1 MAGRDG
7 SKGAVAYELEA
18 SWAENVAFSAP
29 IRVPQLDRVNIAA
42 VKRGKIEPANVTQL
56 LNEGVLYIPGP
67 YDAVTFE
74 LIFYVAGHGGVT
86 SGAVAATILPTLIK
100 NVIGYAPA
108 PITGTTI
115 TAGWTTTGGTIGSAL
130 FPAGWIAFIG
140 ALRDGRAG
148 GNPGLLTSNLVTAA
162 TLANA
167 LPAAPNNTDLF
178 HSSEMVHL
186 PSSPADAQMAITS
199 TRWLLQTADQCLA
212 VRGCFPT
219 GFAIESLG
227 TGDVA
232 RIRIPMQ
239 GSYFEPSTA
248 TFPTALATDNFVPAV
263 NAGGMAHV
271 QVKGT
276 TTRALVDYRLM
287 SMEVGLGITPVRG
300 PGGVF
305 DGQTI
310 VGARRV
316 PAPILYNFAE
326 DAPSATLTP
335 TRLTQWDAE
344 QYYTI
349 VGATNLRPGKR
360 FGYASPNCC
369 FTDLTIQ
376 DIENGLNVT
385 RFQLRAH
392 DDPAGIGELGKS
404 AWRGAFA

>member
-7 SKGAVAYELEA
+7 SKGAGAYELEA
-18 SWAENVAFSAP
+18 SWAENAAFGAP
-29 IRVPQLDRVNIAA
+29 IRVPQLDRVNIANVRRA
-42 VKRGKIEPANVTQL
+42 KIEPANVTQL
-56 LNEGVLYIPGP
+56 LNEGALYIRGP
-67 YDAVTFE
+67 YDNVTFD

-86 SGAVAATILPTLIK
+86 SGATAATVLPTLLK
-100 NVIGYAPA
+100 NIFGYAPA
-108 PITGTTI
+108 APAGTTI
-115 TAGWTTTGGTIGSAL
+115 TAGWTTTAGTIGSAL

-178 HSSEMVHL
+178 HSSEMVHY
-186 PSSPADAQMAITS
+186 PSTPTDAQMVITS
-199 TRWLLQTADQCLA
+199 TRWLLQTADQCVA

-219 GFAIESLG
+219 AVALENLG
-227 TGDVA
+227 HGEPA
-232 RIRIPMQ
+232 RMRISMQ

-248 TFPTALATDNFVPAV
+248 TFPTALATDTFTPAV
-263 NAGGMAHV
+263 NAGGMVHV

-287 SMEVGLGITPVRG
+287 SIELGLGIVAVRG
-300 PGGVF
+300 PGGVW
-305 DGQTI
+305 DDQTI

-316 PAPILYNFAE
+316 PAPILYNFTE

-360 FGYASPNCC
+360 FGFASPNCC
-369 FTDLTIQ
+369 FTDVTLQ

-404 AWRGAFA
+404 AWRGAWA